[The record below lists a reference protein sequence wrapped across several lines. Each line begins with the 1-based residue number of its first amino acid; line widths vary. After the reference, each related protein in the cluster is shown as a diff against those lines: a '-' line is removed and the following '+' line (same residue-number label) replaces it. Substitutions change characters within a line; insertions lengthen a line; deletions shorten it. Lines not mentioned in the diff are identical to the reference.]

1 MQRIKAYLDS
11 VAELAPLVAASADR
25 ADRDR
30 CLAREVV
37 DALHRTGL
45 FRMLLAEA
53 DGGGGLRLGDT
64 FPVVEAMAHVDG
76 AAGWNLA
83 VGINTLGVLSSIP
96 DPTARARL
104 LGDRRM
110 LVAGS
115 FNPTCL
121 HARIVERGVVV
132 DGRMTFASG
141 SPHATLL
148 AALAV
153 VDDGLPLIALFPT
166 DAAELVDSWDACG
179 MRATGSHDW
188 IVREVHVPDA
198 HWFRA
203 TTVGSPESDVMARL
217 PLFTLLGPS
226 LAFVAL
232 GVARHACDLL
242 VAVATSTTPFAAQ
255 QPLCDRAD
263 VQIALA
269 QASGLID
276 AGRAHL
282 TATWHDLETAL
293 LSGRLPDPS
302 DFARLR
308 LASVMST
315 QLAADATDHV
325 QRAAGSSSVYEGPG
339 IARCWRDVHAVTQHA
354 MVSHRHLDRIGRVFL
369 GLPPGPG
376 PI

>member
-1 MQRIKAYLDS
+1 MPRIKAYLDS
-11 VAELAPLVAASADR
+11 VADLAPLVAASADR
-25 ADRDR
+25 ADRDGR
-30 CLAREVV
+30 LADEVV
-37 DALHRTGL
+37 DALHRAGL
-45 FRMLLAEA
+45 FRMLLAED

-64 FPVVEAMAHVDG
+64 FPVVEAMAYVDG

-83 VGINTLGVLSSIP
+83 VGANALGVLASIP

-104 LGDRRM
+104 LGDRAV

-115 FNPTCL
+115 FNPACL
-121 HARIVERGVVV
+121 HARVVEGGVVV

-148 AALAV
+148 GALAAI
-153 VDDGLPLIALFPT
+153 DDGPPLIALLPT
-166 DAAELVDSWDACG
+166 DAAEPVDSWNACG

-188 IVREVHVPDA
+188 IVREVFVPDT

-203 TTVGSPESDVMARL
+203 TTIGSPEGDVMARL
-217 PLFTLLGPS
+217 PLFALLGPS

-242 VAVATSTTPFAAQ
+242 IAVATSTAPFATQ
-255 QPLCDRAD
+255 QLLGDRAD

-269 QASGLID
+269 HASGLID
-276 AGRAHL
+276 AGRALL

-293 LSGRLPDPS
+293 LSGRSPDPS

-308 LASVMST
+308 LASVT
-315 QLAADATDHV
+315 TTHLAADATDHI
-325 QRAAGSSSVYEGPG
+325 QRVAGSSSVYERAG
-339 IARCWRDVHAVTQHA
+339 IARCWRDIHAVTQHA
-354 MVSHRHLDRIGRVFL
+354 MVSHRHLDRIGRVLL